1 MIQPSPSLAVAGSV
15 LSVEAPVAPGI
26 AGQETSGFAAML
38 AISTASAVEPAG
50 SASPGAVVPDS
61 IALRAAGPAMPGKT
75 LPPVLPVGEPI
86 APAPPTLAGADV
98 ATPTDEGQ
106 HRSTSSKTGH
116 GKDVRRIVTTPE
128 ETSTERKPASSAMP
142 ETPANP
148 VQAAAL
154 ILLPPVE
161 PIARASGD
169 FAIAADLSGAAPAFI
184 PDQAVGEALPLAV
197 ALVEYHKAQVPVS
210 RITPTNPVQA
220 GERSESQALLHEVQ
234 QTKPPVAP
242 VLPLAPIPRA
252 IGSLQT
258 TPSVSLAA
266 ETLSISPE
274 TILPEVLLPAR
285 PPRILSPTPAPA
297 ELVQI
302 ELALPRLNMP
312 TDVARP
318 ELNLTAKLAEPAMS
332 VAAPQQSA
340 LATQPQIGLT
350 VPAIPQ
356 VRPHD
361 FAALID
367 RLTVAREAAV
377 PQAVSIT
384 VTHQDFGPVRL
395 NFGPQDAGLTVAMT
409 SADPEFARAA
419 AAAPALVA
427 PVIQGEQASFTQSRS
442 DNAPGQS
449 SQSGSFAQPRG
460 QASERRES
468 QSQPHANPS
477 PRTGQNRSTP
487 RQGIFA

>member
-15 LSVEAPVAPGI
+15 LSVEALVAPGI
-26 AGQETSGFAAML
+26 AGQETSDFAAML
-38 AISTASAVEPAG
+38 AISTASAVEPAS

-61 IALRAAGPAMPGKT
+61 IASRAAGPAMPGKA
-75 LPPVLPVGEPI
+75 LPPVLPDGESF
-86 APAPPTLAGADV
+86 APTPPTLARADV
-98 ATPTDEGQ
+98 ATPIEGGQ
-106 HRSTSSKTGH
+106 HKSANSKTGH
-116 GKDVRRIVTTPE
+116 GKGTRSIVATPDE
-128 ETSTERKPASSAMP
+128 ALTAHKPTSDTAP
-142 ETPANP
+142 ET
-148 VQAAAL
+148 AAEPIQPFAL
-154 ILLPPVE
+154 SLVPQVE
-161 PIARASGD
+161 PFAPVAGDLAVAASLPD
-169 FAIAADLSGAAPAFI
+169 AAPAVV
-184 PDQAVGEALPLAV
+184 PDQAVGEALPLTV

-210 RITPTNPVQA
+210 RITPTIQVQA
-220 GERSESQALLHEVQ
+220 SELSESQALLHEVREA
-234 QTKPPVAP
+234 KLPAAP
-242 VLPLAPIPRA
+242 ILPLAPIPRA

-258 TPSVSLAA
+258 THSVSLAA

-274 TILPEVLLPAR
+274 ALLPEVPLAVR
-285 PPRILSPTPAPA
+285 ASKVPPPTPAPA

-384 VTHQDFGPVRL
+384 VAHQDFGLVRL

-427 PVIQGEQASFTQSRS
+427 PVIQGEQASFTQSRT